1 MQVTGGSP
9 RRSIA
14 IPEWAFERVNK
25 VISTQ
30 YRNVIYDDDK
40 VIDNNILFG
49 CVSFDQNVI

>member
-30 YRNVIYDDDK
+30 YRNLIYDDDK
-40 VIDNNILFG
+40 VVDNNILFG